1 MLGWALLTIVFAK
14 ADHDINGFH
23 AGPYVT
29 AFLTNIYLAKVV
41 DIRLAITL
49 AFHIIKVRQT
59 KKAFNISNRRGT
71 FIANPIIFNLN
82 VKSTF

>member
-29 AFLTNIYLAKVV
+29 AFLTNIYLAKVIYIMSYPLWV
-41 DIRLAITL
+41 ILIQAWGYT
-49 AFHIIKVRQT
+49 
-59 KKAFNISNRRGT
+59 
-71 FIANPIIFNLN
+71 
-82 VKSTF
+82 STESSTMALF

>member
-29 AFLTNIYLAKVV
+29 AFLTNIYLAKV
-41 DIRLAITL
+41 IY
-49 AFHIIKVRQT
+49 IKLSIMGD
-59 KKAFNISNRRGT
+59 NDSSLGI
-71 FIANPIIFNLN
+71 
-82 VKSTF
+82 

>member
-29 AFLTNIYLAKVV
+29 AFLTNIYLAKV
-41 DIRLAITL
+41 IWY
-49 AFHIIKVRQT
+49 IKLSIM
-59 KKAFNISNRRGT
+59 ADFD
-71 FIANPIIFNLN
+71 
-82 VKSTF
+82 

>member
-29 AFLTNIYLAKVV
+29 AFLTNIYLAKVICIKLSIIGYF
-41 DIRLAITL
+41 DSSLGIYLYRILHG
-49 AFHIIKVRQT
+49 AFLIFKTR
-59 KKAFNISNRRGT
+59 KASENI
-71 FIANPIIFNLN
+71 
-82 VKSTF
+82 

>member
-29 AFLTNIYLAKVV
+29 AFLTNIYLAKV
-41 DIRLAITL
+41 IY
-49 AFHIIKVRQT
+49 IKLSIMGDFDSSLGYT
-59 KKAFNISNRRGT
+59 
-71 FIANPIIFNLN
+71 
-82 VKSTF
+82 STESSTMALF